1 LASFL
6 RLQGTNRRITEK
18 VYGAELKIPRY
29 RPIFPVAKVGAVMKV
44 TSQTST
50 GASTTGATS
59 AQEIQKSSS
68 GGYAASARS
77 GAGGDTVELSS
88 TLGSL
93 SRAMDSY
100 SSSRANQ
107 VQALA
112 AQYQSGS
119 YRADSSA
126 ISRGMIS
133 EALGG

>member
-1 LASFL
+1 
-6 RLQGTNRRITEK
+6 
-18 VYGAELKIPRY
+18 
-29 RPIFPVAKVGAVMKV
+29 MKV

-50 GASTTGATS
+50 GASTIGTTG
-59 AQEIQKSSS
+59 AQEIQKSGS
-68 GGYAASARS
+68 GGYAAASRS

-93 SRAMDSY
+93 SRAMDSF
-100 SSSRANQ
+100 SSSRASQ

-119 YRADSSA
+119 YRADSAA

-133 EALGG
+133 EALGA